1 MDVPSHGN
9 QGDRCA
15 IDRAFEIAS
24 AVAAAVEEQGAA
36 NQGIA
41 RKMRQAVAGAE
52 VTSNIPGES
61 PRGRGNPTP
70 LLDAGRITGPA
81 RKYDLATLPACFPMA
96 FLWELERYNKSCK
109 LLILLVGAP
118 RFELGTPSPPDRG
131 GP

>member
-1 MDVPSHGN
+1 
-9 QGDRCA
+9 
-15 IDRAFEIAS
+15 
-24 AVAAAVEEQGAA
+24 
-36 NQGIA
+36 
-41 RKMRQAVAGAE
+41 MRQAVAGAE

-118 RFELGTPSPPDRG
+118 RFELGTPSPPDWCANRAALRSDGRRTIVSG
-131 GP
+131 GRSNRQEAAGCASKAAR